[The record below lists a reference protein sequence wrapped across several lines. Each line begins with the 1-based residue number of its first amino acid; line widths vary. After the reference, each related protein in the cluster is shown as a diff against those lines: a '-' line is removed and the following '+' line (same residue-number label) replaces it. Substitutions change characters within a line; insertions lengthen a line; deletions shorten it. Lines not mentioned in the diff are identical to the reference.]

1 MYQTVLVQI
10 KNWHS
15 NLEVHLFNLSRPI
28 GALALALAT
37 STAQAALIDFESH
50 SAGTII
56 DDEYSVSNGV
66 TINGVNIDRGN
77 ASNLAVVF
85 DTGSPSG
92 DDDDLGAPFTNATL
106 GNFDPGHVLIIHE
119 HPRECDGSTCND
131 PDDEGSRPAGYFDI
145 DFGGL
150 VTLNSIDFF
159 DIEGTENGAG
169 PHNSILLFDDTDTEI
184 SPNTFYSPG
193 TGGDNTWG
201 RLAFEIAG
209 VSSMR
214 LHLGGSGAIDNIDF
228 TRPPT
233 PPQEE
238 LPIPGTPLLLLL
250 GLAGLLSRRKVKG

>member
-1 MYQTVLVQI
+1 MFKLA
-10 KNWHS
+10 
-15 NLEVHLFNLSRPI
+15 RPL
-28 GALALALAT
+28 GTLALALT
-37 STAQAALIDFESH
+37 TGTAQAALIDFNSY

-56 DDEYSVSNGV
+56 DNEYTISDGV
-66 TINGVNIDRGN
+66 TINGVNVDRGN
-77 ASNLAVVF
+77 TGNLAVVF
-85 DTGSPSG
+85 DTDSPSG
-92 DDDDLGAPFTNATL
+92 DDGDLGAPFTNATL

-119 HPRECDGSTCND
+119 HPNRCDGTTCSN

-159 DIEGTENGAG
+159 DIEGAENGAG
-169 PHNSILLFDDTDTEI
+169 PHNSILLFDETNTQI

-201 RLAFEIAG
+201 RLSFDVAG
-209 VSSMR
+209 VSSIR

-238 LPIPGTPLLLLL
+238 LPLPGTPLLLLL
-250 GLAGLLSRRKVKG
+250 GLAGLMANRKLRKLRSRHKP